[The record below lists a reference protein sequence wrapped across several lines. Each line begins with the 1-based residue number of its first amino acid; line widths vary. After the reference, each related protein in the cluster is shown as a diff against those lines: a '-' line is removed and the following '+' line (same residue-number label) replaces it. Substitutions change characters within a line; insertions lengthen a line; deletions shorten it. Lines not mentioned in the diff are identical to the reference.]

1 MSKVSLLQAGAVLQV
16 VQNSV
21 SIDTSTTGSSYIQT
35 GLKCQ
40 ITPKTITSKCE
51 VKGTALINSR
61 TNTQGMTAKIMVRN
75 VSTSSAWV
83 DFAMGPG
90 CDSHG
95 IGGYTSVE
103 TDHWLSSGFT
113 LYGTPGLAYTQ
124 GQILEFEV
132 WFRGAG
138 IGNVGSTTS
147 RFGHQGRTSNM
158 VITEIY

>member
-1 MSKVSLLQAGAVLQV
+1 MAKVSLLQSGAILQV

-21 SIDTSTTGSSYIQT
+21 SIDTTTTGSSYIQT

-40 ITPKTITSKCE
+40 ITPKTITSKFE

-95 IGGYTSVE
+95 IGGYTAID

-138 IGNVGSTTS
+138 IGTPGSTTS
-147 RFGHQGRTSNM
+147 RFGHLGRTSNM

>member
-1 MSKVSLLQAGAVLQV
+1 MAKVNLLQTGGILQV
-16 VQNSV
+16 VQS
-21 SIDTSTTGSSYIQT
+21 SLDIQATTTGSSYIQT

-40 ITPKTITSKCE
+40 ITPKTIISKFE
-51 VKGTALINSR
+51 VKGTALINTR

-113 LYGTPGLAYTQ
+113 LYGTPSIAYTQ

-138 IGNVGSTTS
+138 IGIAGSTTS
-147 RFGHQGRTSNM
+147 RFGHPGRTSNI

>member
-1 MSKVSLLQAGAVLQV
+1 MANVPLLQPGAVLQV
-16 VQNSV
+16 VQSSV
-21 SIDTSTTGSSYIQT
+21 DIQATTTGSSYIQT

-40 ITPKTITSKCE
+40 ITPKTITSKFE

-61 TNTQGMTAKIMVRN
+61 TNGQGMTAKIMVRN

-83 DFAMGPG
+83 DFAMASG

-95 IGGYTSVE
+95 IGGYTSTE
-103 TDHWLSSGFT
+103 TDHWLSSGFA

-138 IGNVGSTTS
+138 IGTAGSTTS
-147 RFGHQGRTSNM
+147 RFGHPGRTSNM

>member
-1 MSKVSLLQAGAVLQV
+1 MAKVQLLQPGAILQV

-21 SIDTSTTGSSYIQT
+21 NISAITTGSSYIQT
-35 GLKCQ
+35 GLMCQ
-40 ITPKTITSKCE
+40 ITPKTITSKFE
-51 VKGTALINSR
+51 VKGTAMINSR
-61 TNTQGMTAKIMVRN
+61 TNTQGMTAKIMARN

-95 IGGYTSVE
+95 IGGYAAID
-103 TDHWLSSGFT
+103 TDHWFCTGFT
-113 LYGTPGLAYTQ
+113 VYGAPGVVYTQ

-138 IGNVGSTTS
+138 VGNPGSTSS
-147 RFGHQGRTSNM
+147 RIGHPGRTSNM
-158 VITEIY
+158 VITEVY